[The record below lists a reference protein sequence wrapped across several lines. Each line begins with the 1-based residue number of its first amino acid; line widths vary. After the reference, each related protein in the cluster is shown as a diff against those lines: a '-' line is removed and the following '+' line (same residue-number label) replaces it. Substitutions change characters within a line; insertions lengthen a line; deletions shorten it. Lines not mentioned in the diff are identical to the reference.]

1 MFRQKHSSLTHWT
14 GRLNTCYFNGD
25 KRRIGTQWNR
35 RGLIYSSAETTSL
48 TGNSAAR
55 LIGGGRGQ
63 MRQYGVNHPMFYYR
77 GQIKL
82 QFCASYS
89 WKVSFWAKVRNRS
102 GLMGESL
109 QYPMDVPIE
118 EIHDCQ
124 DSKELS
130 RERLETC

>member
-1 MFRQKHSSLTHWT
+1 
-14 GRLNTCYFNGD
+14 
-25 KRRIGTQWNR
+25 
-35 RGLIYSSAETTSL
+35 
-48 TGNSAAR
+48 
-55 LIGGGRGQ
+55 